1 MNLPQEVSDA
11 IIDCLEDDHDALKA
25 CALTR
30 RTWVHRSRHHLHQ
43 HVTIDCSAPKVP
55 SASYY
60 STGAAQYIRK
70 LKLVAPP
77 SPTLYGG
84 QNAKTR
90 SLWTVIP
97 RFTEI
102 KSLTLMFSNWV
113 GLGKPYGALADIT
126 RNVTHLDLVYAS
138 FNQLDDLFDF
148 LAMFPVLE
156 SLSLAS
162 LSFGFS
168 YASSSVNFASP
179 PPNLRSLRYTTHS
192 TAPGFAHCLAQ
203 WLSHLPVASS
213 PKFSLTWASAAN
225 EGFVRVL
232 RGLDSRLAHLDIPAW
247 TASTMTLPDNVCN
260 ALQSVSI
267 NGCLSFTR
275 DGVQEALAFLD
286 MVPTLELRRI
296 TYDCSSSACFDT
308 VDEYAL
314 SLLDEALFTPK
325 FDNLETVAFKLH
337 KDASRDGKVADTLKR
352 SLQRCQARGALSVT
366 TATD

>member
-1 MNLPQEVSDA
+1 MRIAFVVVVSYDAHDSRRSCRNLPQEVSDA
-11 IIDCLEDDHDALKA
+11 IIDCLEDDRDALKA

-30 RTWVHRSRHHLHQ
+30 RNWVHRSRHHLHQ
-43 HVTIDCSAPKVP
+43 HVTIDCSAPKIP

-213 PKFSLTWASAAN
+213 PMFSLTWASAAN

-232 RGLDSRLAHLDIPAW
+232 RGLNSRLAHLDIPAW
-247 TASTMTLPDNVCN
+247 TASTMTLPGKYSD
-260 ALQSVSI
+260 
-267 NGCLSFTR
+267 
-275 DGVQEALAFLD
+275 
-286 MVPTLELRRI
+286 LRAR
-296 TYDCSSSACFDT
+296 AM
-308 VDEYAL
+308 
-314 SLLDEALFTPK
+314 
-325 FDNLETVAFKLH
+325 
-337 KDASRDGKVADTLKR
+337 R
-352 SLQRCQARGALSVT
+352 SHYFV
-366 TATD
+366 